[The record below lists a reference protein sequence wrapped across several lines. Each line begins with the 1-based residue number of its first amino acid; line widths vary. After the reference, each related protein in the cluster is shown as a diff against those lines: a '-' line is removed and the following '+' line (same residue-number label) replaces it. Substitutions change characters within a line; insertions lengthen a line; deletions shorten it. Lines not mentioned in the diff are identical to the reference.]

1 MATDDGSI
9 SVQNPSWNPSSWLPV
24 YGRWCGPDWSAGAR
38 GVTKTVEELLR
49 EPVFKR
55 VGPGG
60 GVKVDSPLDELCRA
74 HDIAYV
80 KAMDHPD
87 HEAAQKFH
95 ADLDL
100 LNDLVALDQTK
111 LTKDEKTYSKLMAVA
126 FAEKIFNVDV
136 PALGYEVVMTAM
148 KDLMLSLASL
158 FDKIDG
164 LSYMDQFGAM
174 MWGAVNEGE
183 LHGGFGD
190 QEFWDIPFTRF
201 TLIATDAAGAGAV
214 IAYYEDP
221 YREAHGIAAVVA
233 GEIVEGSSR
242 TITLYDGGFVTSQS
256 GLQDPVVL
264 AEPSTMAW
272 PGLYLD
278 DLQVFP
284 DVIPVRPP
292 AATSAPPASD
302 PDPDMASMPIP
313 SIMDIGPITSHP
325 LPSVPLPSL
334 PEPTAP
340 PKEQSTPPDRTDGG
354 PFYAVLVDPPFPDD
368 GTGLKGPPPPPIVVH
383 GSPVNDWINATWDMF
398 QCDSP
403 DFFTK
408 TFCDGLL
415 RDAYPMSIDWAGNLS
430 IRQDLNQLVTA
441 DSGVTATLAQGDSQS
456 GALLSDTGNAW
467 LFEEGWAVADAA
479 CALVGNNLDDVGW

>member
-1 MATDDGSI
+1 M
-9 SVQNPSWNPSSWLPV
+9 
-24 YGRWCGPDWSAGAR
+24 
-38 GVTKTVEELLR
+38 
-49 EPVFKR
+49 
-55 VGPGG
+55 
-60 GVKVDSPLDELCRA
+60 DSPLDELCRA

-415 RDAYPMSIDWAGNLS
+415 RDAYPMAIDWAGNLS

>member
-1 MATDDGSI
+1 MASEEGGIRFQDTGWY
-9 SVQNPSWNPSSWLPV
+9 PTSWLPV
-24 YGRWCGPDWSAGAR
+24 YGRWCGPDWSAGER
-38 GVTKTVEELLR
+38 GTTKSVAELDKEPALR
-49 EPVFKR
+49 R
-55 VGPGG
+55 IGPAGG
-60 GVKVDSPLDELCRA
+60 LEVDSPLDWLCKQ
-74 HDIAYV
+74 HDLAYLDAEKEPGSEAMQKFKADKDLLIKIAALDENLLTTDEKSYV
-80 KAMDHPD
+80 KLMT
-87 HEAAQKFH
+87 AAFAAKIFTVDFP
-95 ADLDL
+95 AIF
-100 LNDLVALDQTK
+100 
-111 LTKDEKTYSKLMAVA
+111 DEKLMMA
-126 FAEKIFNVDV
+126 I
-136 PALGYEVVMTAM
+136 
-148 KDLMLSLASL
+148 KDLMLSVHGLL
-158 FDKIDG
+158 DGIDG

>member
-415 RDAYPMSIDWAGNLS
+415 RDAYPMAIDWAGNLS

>member
-1 MATDDGSI
+1 M
-9 SVQNPSWNPSSWLPV
+9 
-24 YGRWCGPDWSAGAR
+24 
-38 GVTKTVEELLR
+38 
-49 EPVFKR
+49 
-55 VGPGG
+55 
-60 GVKVDSPLDELCRA
+60 DSPLDELCRA

-292 AATSAPPASD
+292 AARSAPPASD

>member
-9 SVQNPSWNPSSWLPV
+9 RVQDPSWNPSSWLPV

-49 EPVFKR
+49 EPVFQR
-55 VGPGG
+55 IGPGG
-60 GVKVDSPLDELCRA
+60 GVKVDSPLDELCKA

-80 KAMDHPD
+80 KAMAHPD

-100 LNDLVALDQTK
+100 LNDLVALDQAK
-111 LTKDEKTYSKLMAVA
+111 LTKDEKTYSKLMALA
-126 FAEKIFNVDV
+126 FAEKIFNIDV

-148 KDLMLSLASL
+148 KDLMLSLHGL
-158 FDKIDG
+158 FDKIEG

-174 MWGAVNEGE
+174 MWGAVKEGD

-201 TLIATDAAGAGAV
+201 TLTATDTAGASAV
-214 IAYYEDP
+214 ISYYADP

-233 GEIVEGSSR
+233 GEIVGGSSR
-242 TITLYDGGFVTSQS
+242 TITVYDGGFVTAQS
-256 GLQDPVVL
+256 GLQAPVVL

-278 DLQVFP
+278 DFQVFP
-284 DVIPVRPP
+284 DAIPVPPP
-292 AATSAPPASD
+292 AAPSAPPASD
-302 PDPDMASMPIP
+302 PDTASMPIP
-313 SIMDIGPITSHP
+313 SVGGIGPIISYP

-334 PEPTAP
+334 PGPIAAP
-340 PKEQSTPPDRTDGG
+340 EGDSAPPDRTDGG

-368 GTGLKGPPPPPIVVH
+368 GTGLKGAPSPPIVVH

-398 QCDSP
+398 QCDRP
-403 DFFTK
+403 DFFTQS
-408 TFCDGLL
+408 FCDGLL
-415 RDAYPMSIDWAGNLS
+415 RDAYPMAINRAVDLRIGLG
-430 IRQDLNQLVTA
+430 LNQLVTA
-441 DSGVTATLAQGDSQS
+441 DSGAAVTLAQGDNQS
-456 GALLSDTGNAW
+456 GALLPDTDDAL
-467 LFEEGWAVADAA
+467 LFEGNWEAADTSCAV
-479 CALVGNNLDDVGW
+479 VGNSVEDVGW

>member
-1 MATDDGSI
+1 M
-9 SVQNPSWNPSSWLPV
+9 
-24 YGRWCGPDWSAGAR
+24 
-38 GVTKTVEELLR
+38 
-49 EPVFKR
+49 
-55 VGPGG
+55 
-60 GVKVDSPLDELCRA
+60 DSPLDELCRA

-158 FDKIDG
+158 FDKIEG

-174 MWGAVNEGE
+174 MWGAVNEGD

-201 TLIATDAAGAGAV
+201 TLIATDTAGAGAV
-214 IAYYEDP
+214 ISYYKDP

-233 GEIVEGSSR
+233 GEIVEESSR
-242 TITLYDGGFVTSQS
+242 MITIYDGGFVTAQS

-264 AEPSTMAW
+264 AEPPTMAW

-278 DLQVFP
+278 DFQVFP
-284 DVIPVRPP
+284 DLIPGRPP
-292 AATSAPPASD
+292 AAASAPPASH

-313 SIMDIGPITSHP
+313 SIIGIGPITSYP

-340 PKEQSTPPDRTDGG
+340 SGEQSAPPGSTDGG

-368 GTGLKGPPPPPIVVH
+368 GTGLKGPPSPPIVVQ
-383 GSPVNDWINATWDMF
+383 GSPVNDWINATWDLF
-398 QCDSP
+398 QCNSP

-415 RDAYPMSIDWAGNLS
+415 RDAHPMAIDRAADLL

-441 DSGVTATLAQGDSQS
+441 DSGVTATLAQGDFQS
-456 GALLSDTGNAW
+456 SALLSDTGNAW
-467 LFEEGWAVADAA
+467 LFEEGWAVADTG

>member
-1 MATDDGSI
+1 M
-9 SVQNPSWNPSSWLPV
+9 
-24 YGRWCGPDWSAGAR
+24 
-38 GVTKTVEELLR
+38 
-49 EPVFKR
+49 
-55 VGPGG
+55 
-60 GVKVDSPLDELCRA
+60 DSPLDELCRA

-201 TLIATDAAGAGAV
+201 TLIATDATGAGAV

-415 RDAYPMSIDWAGNLS
+415 RDAYPMAIDWAGNLS

>member
-1 MATDDGSI
+1 M
-9 SVQNPSWNPSSWLPV
+9 
-24 YGRWCGPDWSAGAR
+24 
-38 GVTKTVEELLR
+38 
-49 EPVFKR
+49 
-55 VGPGG
+55 
-60 GVKVDSPLDELCRA
+60 DSPLDELCRA